1 MKRGWTPEVRIE
13 LGAGSSQSSC
23 EDKVSPSNTPRVQ
36 SQSPNVRVF
45 KCFKVK
51 LIIPHLTHWSQG
63 VFHTWWRSLSP
74 QLLLVFSSCHYFL
87 LPAKVSN
94 RRTTERIICMK
105 LVLFRILD
113 ERVFCQAHS
122 LQKKHPST
130 IPKRTNFM
138 TIIPSVVQ
146 RLETWGLFRP
156 NVVANFGDLEKTA
169 AVNSQ
174 ANLVLL
180 CFSR

>member
-1 MKRGWTPEVRIE
+1 MLENETKCTTPDTLV
-13 LGAGSSQSSC
+13 G
-23 EDKVSPSNTPRVQ
+23 P
-36 SQSPNVRVF
+36 
-45 KCFKVK
+45 
-51 LIIPHLTHWSQG
+51 LTLMER
-63 VFHTWWRSLSP
+63 VFHTWWRSLFP
-74 QLLLVFSSCHYFL
+74 QLLLFFFSSCCHYFL

-113 ERVFCQAHS
+113 EWVFCQAHS

-146 RLETWGLFRP
+146 RLETWRLFRP